1 MAISSLGV
9 GSGLDLSDT
18 LSQLMEVEKV
28 PLQRLATKQQSYQTK
43 LSAYSMVQSA
53 LSTFESAVSGLSSI
67 SKYQKTTATSSNE
80 DIATISAGAR
90 AANGSYS
97 LKVDQL
103 AQSQKLVANGV
114 ADRKAAIGS
123 GKITIDFGEY
133 VTADDKSVSFKSNSA
148 GVKTIDI
155 NESNNTLEG
164 IRDAINAAG
173 IGVTASIIN
182 DGSDTPYRL
191 ALTNNSTGKTQAMK
205 ITVEGDNGDTALS
218 DLLTYDPSDKTLDA
232 KKQMTETQA
241 AQNAEFWL
249 DGIKISKGS
258 NSVSDAI
265 DGVTLKLAQADKDK
279 TVNLNVS
286 RDNSEAKKAVEE
298 LVKAYNDLTTTL
310 KDMTAYNADEKTA
323 SVLTGDSAVRS
334 IQTALKGMLSQS
346 IAGGEQGY
354 RMLAD
359 VGITPNKEGL
369 LEIDSSKL
377 DEALEKNFDA
387 FTAMFA
393 EGGLSTNS
401 SITFEGAEDY
411 AKTGSFDVEVTQ
423 VATQGSYSFKLT
435 GDSKGLDLTG
445 KDAAART
452 MQVTVDGVT
461 KSITLSEKNYA
472 NYKEFASEIQSRI
485 NTAFKDTDA
494 RVSAEWDEEKSK
506 FVITSSSWGSS
517 SAVKISETGGIF
529 DEDSK
534 EPVAGKDVEGTING
548 VAAIGKGQTLTGAS
562 GSDAY
567 GIKLKVTGDESN
579 IRGTVSFTQGFAYQ
593 FTQLAKSLQGEN
605 SAIQSRI
612 DGVNKSIAQV
622 EKEYSNYEER
632 IAKTEEMYRKKFTN
646 LDVLL
651 AQLQSTSTYLTTQLA
666 SLSGLSGTTSK

>member
-18 LSQLMEVEKV
+18 LSKLMEVEKV

-67 SKYQKTTATSSNE
+67 SKYQKTTATSSDE
-80 DIATISAGAR
+80 DIATISAGSR
-90 AANGSYS
+90 AANGTYS

-114 ADRKAAIGS
+114 ADRKAAIGT
-123 GKITIDFGEY
+123 GTITIDFGEY
-133 VTADDKSVSFKSNSA
+133 AKGDGDGISSFKSNST
-148 GVKTIDI
+148 GVKTIEID
-155 NESNNTLEG
+155 ESNNTLEG

-182 DGSDTPYRL
+182 DGSDKPYRL
-191 ALTNNSTGKTQAMK
+191 ALTNNATGKTQSMK
-205 ITVEGDNGDTALS
+205 ITVDGEDALS
-218 DLLTYDPSDKTLDA
+218 DLMTYDASDDA
-232 KKQMTETQA
+232 NKKMTETQA

-265 DGVTLKLAQADKDK
+265 DGVTLKLAKADKDK

-286 RDNSEAKKAVEE
+286 RDNSEAKKAVED

-377 DEALEKNFDA
+377 GEALEKNFDA

-393 EGGLSTNS
+393 EGGMSTNS

-423 VATQGSYSFKLT
+423 VATKGSYSFNLDKQGLNLT
-435 GDSKGLDLTG
+435 GT
-445 KDAAART
+445 DAAART

-472 NYKEFASEIQSRI
+472 NNKEFASEIQSRI

-494 RVSAEWDEEKSK
+494 RVNAEWDEEKNK
-506 FVITSSSWGSS
+506 FVITSNAWGSNS
-517 SAVKISETGGIF
+517 VVKISETGGLF
-529 DEDSK
+529 MNKVE
-534 EPVAGKDVEGTING
+534 EAGKDVEGTING
-548 VAAIGKGQTLTGAS
+548 MAAVGKGQTLMGAS

-567 GIKLKVTGDESN
+567 GIKLKVTGDDSN

-612 DGVNKSIAQV
+612 DGMNKSIAQV
-622 EKEYSNYEER
+622 EKEYSTYEER
-632 IAKTEEMYRKKFTN
+632 IARTEEMYRQKFIN

-651 AQLQSTSTYLTTQLA
+651 AQLQSTSNYLVTQLA
-666 SLSGLSGTTSK
+666 SLTGISGNNK

>member
-90 AANGSYS
+90 AASGSYS

-114 ADRKAAIGS
+114 ADRKAAVGS
-123 GKITIDFGEY
+123 GRITIDFGEY
-133 VTADDKSVSFKSNSA
+133 VTAEDKQVSFKSNA
-148 GVKTIDI
+148 TGVKTIDI
-155 NESNNTLEG
+155 DESNNTLEG

-191 ALTNNSTGKTQAMK
+191 ALTNTATGKTQAMK
-205 ITVEGDNGDTALS
+205 ITVEGDDALA
-218 DLLTYDPSDKTLDA
+218 DLMTYDPSDKTLDA
-232 KKQMTETQA
+232 GKQMEQTQE

-249 DGIKISKGS
+249 DGIRISKGS

-310 KDMTAYNADEKTA
+310 KDMTAYDADEQTA

-393 EGGLSTNS
+393 EGGLSTNP

-411 AKTGSFDVEVTQ
+411 AKTGSFDVEITQ
-423 VATQGSYSFKLT
+423 AATQGTYSFNL
-435 GDSKGLDLTG
+435 DSQGLNLTG

-472 NYKEFASEIQSRI
+472 NNKEFASEIQSRI

-506 FVITSSSWGSS
+506 FVITSNSWGSH
-517 SAVKISETGGIF
+517 SAVKISETGGLF
-529 DEDSK
+529 KDKLEA
-534 EPVAGKDVEGTING
+534 AGKDVEGTING

-612 DGVNKSIAQV
+612 DGMNKSIAQV
-622 EKEYSNYEER
+622 EKEYSTYEER
-632 IAKTEEMYRKKFTN
+632 IAKTEEMYRTKFTN

-651 AQLQSTSTYLTTQLA
+651 AQLNSTSTYLTTQLA
-666 SLSGLSGTTSK
+666 SLSSLYGSSN

>member
-18 LSQLMEVEKV
+18 LSKLMEVEKV

-80 DIATISAGAR
+80 DIVTISAGSR
-90 AANGSYS
+90 AVNGTYS

-133 VTADDKSVSFKSNSA
+133 LTADGSVSFKSNSS

-155 NESNNTLEG
+155 EDGSNTLEG

-191 ALTNNSTGKTQAMK
+191 ALTNSATGKTQAMR
-205 ITVEGDNGDTALS
+205 ITVDGDDALS
-218 DLLTYDPSDKTLDA
+218 DLLTYDPSSTAVDKS
-232 KKQMTETQA
+232 KQMTQTQA

-279 TVNLNVS
+279 TVNLTVS

-359 VGITPNKEGL
+359 VGVTPNKEGL

-411 AKTGSFDVEVTQ
+411 AKTGSFDVEVIHP
-423 VATQGSYSFKLT
+423 ATQGTYSFNLGDKKLNLT
-435 GDSKGLDLTG
+435 GT
-445 KDAAART
+445 DAAART

-472 NYKEFASEIQSRI
+472 NNKELASEIQSRI

-494 RVSAEWDEEKSK
+494 RVSAEWDDEKSA
-506 FVITSSSWGSS
+506 FVITSSSWGSNS
-517 SAVKISETGGIF
+517 TVKISETGGLF
-529 DEDSK
+529 TNKVE
-534 EPVAGKDVEGTING
+534 EAGKDVEGTING
-548 VAAIGKGQTLTGAS
+548 VAAIGKGQTLTGAV

-612 DGVNKSIAQV
+612 DGMNKSIAQV

-632 IAKTEEMYRKKFTN
+632 IARTEEMYRTKFTN

-651 AQLQSTSTYLTTQLA
+651 AQLQSTSNYLTTQLA
-666 SLSGLSGTTSK
+666 SLSNLNGSK

>member
-9 GSGLDLSDT
+9 GSGLNLSDT

-80 DIATISAGAR
+80 DIVTISAGSR
-90 AANGSYS
+90 AANGTYS

-133 VTADDKSVSFKSNSA
+133 LTADDGSVSFKSNSS

-155 NESNNTLEG
+155 EDGSNTLEG

-191 ALTNNSTGKTQAMK
+191 ALTNSATGKTQAMR
-205 ITVEGDNGDTALS
+205 ITVDGDDALS
-218 DLLTYDPSDKTLDA
+218 DLLTYDPGSTAVDES
-232 KKQMTETQA
+232 KQMTQTQA

-279 TVNLNVS
+279 TVNLTVS

-359 VGITPNKEGL
+359 VGVTPNKEGL

-423 VATQGSYSFKLT
+423 VATQGTYSFNLGDKGLNLT
-435 GDSKGLDLTG
+435 GT
-445 KDAAART
+445 DAAART

-472 NYKEFASEIQSRI
+472 NNKELASEIQSRI

-494 RVSAEWDEEKSK
+494 RVSAEWDDEKSA
-506 FVITSSSWGSS
+506 FVITSSSWGSNS
-517 SAVKISETGGIF
+517 TVKISETGGLF
-529 DEDSK
+529 TNKVE
-534 EPVAGKDVEGTING
+534 EAGKDVEGTING
-548 VAAIGKGQTLTGAS
+548 VAAIGKGQTLTGAA

-612 DGVNKSIAQV
+612 DGMNKSIAQV
-622 EKEYSNYEER
+622 EKEYATYEER
-632 IAKTEEMYRKKFTN
+632 IARTEEMYRTKFTN

-651 AQLQSTSTYLTTQLA
+651 AQLQSTSNYLTTQLA
-666 SLSGLSGTTSK
+666 SLSNLNGSK

>member
-9 GSGLDLSDT
+9 GSGLNLSDT

-80 DIATISAGAR
+80 DIVTISAGSR
-90 AANGSYS
+90 AANGTYS

-133 VTADDKSVSFKSNSA
+133 LTADDGSVSFKSNSS

-155 NESNNTLEG
+155 EDGSNTLEG

-191 ALTNNSTGKTQAMK
+191 ALTNSATGKTQAMR
-205 ITVEGDNGDTALS
+205 ITVDGDDALS
-218 DLLTYDPSDKTLDA
+218 DLLTYDPGSTAVDES
-232 KKQMTETQA
+232 KQMTQTQA

-279 TVNLNVS
+279 TVNLTVS

-359 VGITPNKEGL
+359 VGVTPNKEGL

-423 VATQGSYSFKLT
+423 VATQGTYSFNLGDKGLNLT
-435 GDSKGLDLTG
+435 GT
-445 KDAAART
+445 DAAART

-472 NYKEFASEIQSRI
+472 NNKELASEIQSRI

-494 RVSAEWDEEKSK
+494 RVSAEWDDEKSA
-506 FVITSSSWGSS
+506 FVITSSSWGSNS
-517 SAVKISETGGIF
+517 TVKISETGGLF
-529 DEDSK
+529 TNKVE
-534 EPVAGKDVEGTING
+534 EAGKDVEGTING
-548 VAAIGKGQTLTGAS
+548 VAAIGKGQTLTGAV

-612 DGVNKSIAQV
+612 DGMNKSIAQV
-622 EKEYSNYEER
+622 EKEYATYEER
-632 IAKTEEMYRKKFTN
+632 IARTEEMYRTKFTN

-651 AQLQSTSTYLTTQLA
+651 AQLQSTSNYLTTQLA
-666 SLSGLSGTTSK
+666 SLSNLNGSK

>member
-18 LSQLMEVEKV
+18 LSKLMEVEKV

-80 DIATISAGAR
+80 DIVTISAGSR
-90 AANGSYS
+90 AANGTYS

-133 VTADDKSVSFKSNSA
+133 LTADDGSVSFKSNSS

-155 NESNNTLEG
+155 EDGSNTLEG

-191 ALTNNSTGKTQAMK
+191 ALTNSATGKTQAMR
-205 ITVEGDNGDTALS
+205 ITVDGDDALS
-218 DLLTYDPSDKTLDA
+218 DLLTYDPGSTAVDES
-232 KKQMTETQA
+232 KQMTQTQA

-279 TVNLNVS
+279 TVNLTVS

-359 VGITPNKEGL
+359 VGVTPNKEGL

-423 VATQGSYSFKLT
+423 VATQGTYSFNLGDKGLNLT
-435 GDSKGLDLTG
+435 GT
-445 KDAAART
+445 DAAART

-472 NYKEFASEIQSRI
+472 NNKELASEIQSRI

-494 RVSAEWDEEKSK
+494 RVSAEWDDEKSA
-506 FVITSSSWGSS
+506 FVITSSSWGSNS
-517 SAVKISETGGIF
+517 TVKISETGGLF
-529 DEDSK
+529 TNKVE
-534 EPVAGKDVEGTING
+534 EAGKDVEGTING
-548 VAAIGKGQTLTGAS
+548 VAAIGKGQTLTGAA

-612 DGVNKSIAQV
+612 DGMNKSIAQV
-622 EKEYSNYEER
+622 EKEYATYEER
-632 IAKTEEMYRKKFTN
+632 IARTEEMYRTKFTN

-651 AQLQSTSTYLTTQLA
+651 AQLQSTSNYLTTQLA
-666 SLSGLSGTTSK
+666 SLSNLNGSK

>member
-18 LSQLMEVEKV
+18 LSKLMEVEKV

-80 DIATISAGAR
+80 DIVTISAGSR
-90 AANGSYS
+90 AANGTYS

-133 VTADDKSVSFKSNSA
+133 LTADDGSVSFKSNSS

-155 NESNNTLEG
+155 EDGSNTLEG

-191 ALTNNSTGKTQAMK
+191 ALTNSATGKTQAMR
-205 ITVEGDNGDTALS
+205 ITVDGDDALS
-218 DLLTYDPSDKTLDA
+218 DLLTYDPGSTAVDES
-232 KKQMTETQA
+232 KQMTQTQA

-279 TVNLNVS
+279 TVNLTVS

-359 VGITPNKEGL
+359 VGVTPNKEGL

-423 VATQGSYSFKLT
+423 VATQGTYSFNLGDKGLNLT
-435 GDSKGLDLTG
+435 GT
-445 KDAAART
+445 DAAART

-472 NYKEFASEIQSRI
+472 NNKELASEIQSRI

-494 RVSAEWDEEKSK
+494 RVSAEWDDEKSA
-506 FVITSSSWGSS
+506 FVITSSSWGSNS
-517 SAVKISETGGIF
+517 TVKISETGGLF
-529 DEDSK
+529 TNKVE
-534 EPVAGKDVEGTING
+534 EAGKDVEGTING
-548 VAAIGKGQTLTGAS
+548 VAAIGKGQTLTGAV

-612 DGVNKSIAQV
+612 DGMNKSIAQV
-622 EKEYSNYEER
+622 EKEYATYEER
-632 IAKTEEMYRKKFTN
+632 IARTEEMYRTKFTN

-651 AQLQSTSTYLTTQLA
+651 AQLQSTSNYLTTQLA
-666 SLSGLSGTTSK
+666 SLSNLNGSK

>member
-80 DIATISAGAR
+80 DIVTISAGSR
-90 AANGSYS
+90 AANGTYS

-133 VTADDKSVSFKSNSA
+133 LTADDGSVSFKSNSS

-155 NESNNTLEG
+155 EDGSNTLEG

-191 ALTNNSTGKTQAMK
+191 ALTNSATGKTQAMR
-205 ITVEGDNGDTALS
+205 ITVDGDDALS
-218 DLLTYDPSDKTLDA
+218 DLLTYDPGSTAVDES
-232 KKQMTETQA
+232 KQMTQTQA

-279 TVNLNVS
+279 TVNLTVS

-310 KDMTAYNADEKTA
+310 KDITAYNADEKTA

-359 VGITPNKEGL
+359 VGVTPNKEGL

-423 VATQGSYSFKLT
+423 VATQGTYSFNLGDKGLNLT
-435 GDSKGLDLTG
+435 GT
-445 KDAAART
+445 DAAART

-472 NYKEFASEIQSRI
+472 NNKELASEIQSRI

-494 RVSAEWDEEKSK
+494 RVSAEWDDEKSA
-506 FVITSSSWGSS
+506 FVITSSSWGSNS
-517 SAVKISETGGIF
+517 TVKISETGGLF
-529 DEDSK
+529 TNKVE
-534 EPVAGKDVEGTING
+534 EAGKDVEGTING
-548 VAAIGKGQTLTGAS
+548 VAAIGKGQTLTGAV

-612 DGVNKSIAQV
+612 DGMNKSIAQV

-632 IAKTEEMYRKKFTN
+632 IARTEEMYRTKFTN

-651 AQLQSTSTYLTTQLA
+651 AQLQSTSNYLTTQLA
-666 SLSGLSGTTSK
+666 SLSNLNGSK

>member
-9 GSGLDLSDT
+9 GSGLNLSDT

-80 DIATISAGAR
+80 DIVTISAGSR
-90 AANGSYS
+90 AANGTYS

-133 VTADDKSVSFKSNSA
+133 LTADGSVSFKSNSS

-155 NESNNTLEG
+155 EDGSNTLEG

-191 ALTNNSTGKTQAMK
+191 ALTNSATGKTQAMR
-205 ITVEGDNGDTALS
+205 ITVDGDDALS
-218 DLLTYDPSDKTLDA
+218 DLLTYDPGSTAVDES
-232 KKQMTETQA
+232 KQMTQTQA

-279 TVNLNVS
+279 TVNLTVS

-359 VGITPNKEGL
+359 VGVTPNKEGL

-423 VATQGSYSFKLT
+423 VATQGTYSFNLGDKGLNLT
-435 GDSKGLDLTG
+435 GT
-445 KDAAART
+445 DAAART

-472 NYKEFASEIQSRI
+472 NNKELASEIQSRI

-494 RVSAEWDEEKSK
+494 RVSAEWDDEKSA
-506 FVITSSSWGSS
+506 FVITSSSWGSNS
-517 SAVKISETGGIF
+517 TVKISETGGLF
-529 DEDSK
+529 TNKVE
-534 EPVAGKDVEGTING
+534 EAGKDVEGTING
-548 VAAIGKGQTLTGAS
+548 VAAIGKGQTLTGAV

-612 DGVNKSIAQV
+612 DGMNKSIAQV

-632 IAKTEEMYRKKFTN
+632 IARTEEMYRTKFTN

-651 AQLQSTSTYLTTQLA
+651 AQLQSTSNYLTTQLA
-666 SLSGLSGTTSK
+666 SLSNLNGSK

>member
-9 GSGLDLSDT
+9 GSGLNLSDT

-80 DIATISAGAR
+80 DIVTISAGSR
-90 AANGSYS
+90 AANGTYS

-133 VTADDKSVSFKSNSA
+133 LTADGSVSFKSNSS

-155 NESNNTLEG
+155 EDGSNTLEG

-191 ALTNNSTGKTQAMK
+191 ALTNSATGKTQAMR
-205 ITVEGDNGDTALS
+205 ITVDGDDALS
-218 DLLTYDPSDKTLDA
+218 DLLTYDPGSTAVDKS
-232 KKQMTETQA
+232 KQMTQTQA

-279 TVNLNVS
+279 TVNLTVS

-359 VGITPNKEGL
+359 VGVTPNKEGL

-423 VATQGSYSFKLT
+423 VATQGTYSFNLGDKKLNLT
-435 GDSKGLDLTG
+435 GT
-445 KDAAART
+445 DAAART

-472 NYKEFASEIQSRI
+472 NNKELASEIQSRI

-494 RVSAEWDEEKSK
+494 RVSAEWDDEKSA
-506 FVITSSSWGSS
+506 FVITSSSWGSNS
-517 SAVKISETGGIF
+517 TVKISETGGLF
-529 DEDSK
+529 TNKVE
-534 EPVAGKDVEGTING
+534 EAGKDVEGTING
-548 VAAIGKGQTLTGAS
+548 VAAIGKGQTLTGAA

-567 GIKLKVTGDESN
+567 GIKLKVTGDERN

-612 DGVNKSIAQV
+612 DGMNKSIAQV
-622 EKEYSNYEER
+622 EKEYATYEER
-632 IAKTEEMYRKKFTN
+632 IARTEEMYRTKFTN

-651 AQLQSTSTYLTTQLA
+651 AQLQSTSNYLTTQLA
-666 SLSGLSGTTSK
+666 SLSNLNGSK